1 MMYSPRGS
9 GGDIV
14 GRGVQNA
21 PRAHGSASSSRC
33 SVSTP
38 VAFGGLAKRLNDI
51 VGEKDVDPE
60 EGPEGEPRDPLDF
73 TELLEK

>member
-1 MMYSPRGS
+1 VTSSDVAHKMRRGRMGLQAPRG
-9 GGDIV
+9 
-14 GRGVQNA
+14 
-21 PRAHGSASSSRC
+21 C

-38 VAFGGLAKRLNDI
+38 GAFGGLAKRLNDI

-60 EGPEGEPRDPLDF
+60 EGPEGELRDPLDF